1 LRDGQINASIYQTMP
16 ETNNSTG
23 TERDLTLMLPGLDAE
38 TGPEGNNFS
47 LGRLE
52 WLLSRAD
59 RVTGAATGTLDECLF
74 RLFGAD
80 VPDGR
85 DLPVAAVTRVLDV
98 GVVDNAWWLRADPV
112 HLRPQGDTLVLAASD
127 DLMISQPE
135 ADRLIQEILKVFVED
150 GWVLKAP
157 RPHRW
162 YLQPAD
168 TPDMQTTHI
177 DRVLGNNIYP
187 ALPTGPDGKKWHTV
201 LNELQI
207 LLHTSGVNQERES
220 RGDLPINS
228 LWFWGGGRLPVIQE
242 SNWVKYWGDQTVGLA
257 LSRLAQVPHSNKPA
271 SAKQWLADAG
281 GGHHL
286 VVLDQAFNAKRHGQ
300 YERWQNFVA
309 ALDETWIDPLIRAL
323 EGGELE
329 TLTLCMDQC
338 RQYSVQAR
346 HLKRWWRRRKELKS
360 YT

>member
-1 LRDGQINASIYQTMP
+1 MP
-16 ETNNSTG
+16 ETNNSIQLK
-23 TERDLTLMLPGLDAE
+23 RDLTLVLPGLDKN
-38 TGPEGNNFS
+38 TLPGDIDLS

-59 RVTGAATGTLDECLF
+59 RLASTTADTLDECLF
-74 RLFGAD
+74 RLFGAE
-80 VPDGR
+80 VPEGK

-112 HLRPQGDTLVLAASD
+112 HLQPHGDTLVLAASD
-127 DLMISQPE
+127 DLTINQAE
-135 ADRLIQEILKVFVED
+135 ADQLIQEILKVFAED

-168 TPDMQTTHI
+168 TPDMHTTHI

-187 ALPTGPDGKKWHTV
+187 SLPTGRDGKKWHTV

-220 RGDLPINS
+220 RGEPAINS
-228 LWFWGGGRLPVIQE
+228 LWFWGGGRLPAIKE

-257 LSRLAQVPHSNKPA
+257 LSRMAQVAHSNKPA
-271 SAKQWLADAG
+271 SAEQWLSEAG
-281 GGHHL
+281 AGHHL
-286 VVLDQAFNAKRHGQ
+286 VVLDQAYNAGRHNQ
-300 YERWQNFVA
+300 FERWQNFVSS
-309 ALDETWIDPLIRAL
+309 LDEMWIEPLTRAL
-323 EGGELE
+323 EQNTLD
-329 TLTLCMDQC
+329 TLTLCMNQC
-338 RQYSVQAR
+338 RLYRVQAK
-346 HLKRWWRRRKELKS
+346 HLKRWWRRRRDLKS
-360 YT
+360 YI